1 MKRWTLKAQLLAF
14 SLGGLLALAVT
25 FWFGQKIMA
34 DARHQQLVAT
44 AIQDQRLLWKAMRYH
59 YRSQLE
65 EETRA
70 LTRSRDAV
78 KALKKGDRAAL
89 EEAALPT
96 FRRLQAAGKMDDLL
110 IAGRDGNVM
119 LHAGKGPAS
128 ATQQAFLKRVV
139 NERKLLDEL
148 ATAGDGTPVLM
159 LGFPLYSRG
168 KPAGAAAYVVKLE
181 RLAGDLAEE
190 GLFSTL
196 LLSPDRRL
204 VFSSEDES
212 NLNLDTL
219 PRLDEPAFREMEEG
233 DSVWATT
240 LLPLRDSA
248 GRPVAT
254 LAAQQEV
261 TEMARA
267 IQRAGWLELL
277 LGLGVLALM
286 AALISWQMNRAFAPL
301 KKAMQAVDDIARG
314 DLSQN
319 IRCQSY
325 SEIATM
331 LQGIEGMRE
340 QLRHIV
346 ESLLGYTGALQREA
360 SEASR
365 IAAETSEGAS
375 RQLTETQSVAT
386 AMNQMSATVMEVAN
400 SATAAAQAAD
410 RANERTTEGLSTT
423 GEVRQSIE
431 TLAQKVSSG
440 AEAIRRVEQE
450 SDAIGQI
457 LDVIRGIA
465 EQTNLLALNA
475 AIEAARAG
483 EQGRG
488 FAVVADEVR
497 TLASR
502 TQESTSEIQAMIERL
517 QNGTQQ
523 AVGIMEEGR
532 EQAEQSVD
540 RAQLAAQALESIAE
554 AVREISQMNTQIAT
568 AAEQQSTVAEEINR
582 SVHRIS
588 EVAEI
593 STEGARQA
601 ADSNRRIAELAD
613 QLQAL
618 TARFRL

>member
-1 MKRWTLKAQLLAF
+1 MKRWTLKAQLLTF
-14 SLGGLLALAVT
+14 SLGGLLALAAT

-34 DARHQQLVAT
+34 DARQEQLAAT

-59 YRSQLE
+59 YRTLLE

-78 KALKKGDRAAL
+78 KALKKGDRNAL
-89 EEAALPT
+89 AEAALPT

-110 IAGRDGNVM
+110 IAARDGILM

-128 ATQQAFLKRVV
+128 DTQQAFLKRVSS
-139 NERKLLDEL
+139 ERKLLDEL
-148 ATAGDGTPVLM
+148 AIAGDGTPVLM

-190 GLFSTL
+190 GLYSTL
-196 LLSPDRRL
+196 LLSPDHRL
-204 VFSSEDES
+204 IFSSEDEGK
-212 NLNLDTL
+212 LDLTAL
-219 PRLDEPAFREMEEG
+219 PRLDEPAFREVEEG
-233 DSVWATT
+233 DSVWSTT

-248 GRPVAT
+248 GRPVTT
-254 LAAQQEV
+254 LVAQQEV
-261 TEMARA
+261 TTVARA
-267 IQRAGWLELL
+267 IQRAGWLELA

-286 AALISWQMNRAFAPL
+286 AGLISWQMNRAFRPL
-301 KKAMQAVDDIARG
+301 QKAMQAVDDIARG

-319 IRCQSY
+319 IRCESY

-346 ESLLGYTGALQREA
+346 ESLLGHTGTLQQEA

-375 RQLTETQSVAT
+375 RQLSETQSVAT

-410 RANERTTEGLSTT
+410 RANERTGEGLATT

-431 TLAQKVSSG
+431 TLSQKVASG

-588 EVAEI
+588 EVAEV

>member
-431 TLAQKVSSG
+431 TLAQKVASG

>member
-1 MKRWTLKAQLLAF
+1 MKRWTLKVQLLTF
-14 SLGGLLALAVT
+14 SLGGLLALAAT

-34 DARHQQLVAT
+34 DARQEQLAAT

-59 YRSQLE
+59 YRTLLE

-78 KALKKGDRAAL
+78 KALKKGDRNAL
-89 EEAALPT
+89 AEAALPT

-110 IAGRDGNVM
+110 IAARDGILM

-128 ATQQAFLKRVV
+128 DTQQAFLKRVSS
-139 NERKLLDEL
+139 ERKLLDEL
-148 ATAGDGTPVLM
+148 AIAGDGTPVLM

-190 GLFSTL
+190 GLYSTL
-196 LLSPDRRL
+196 LLSPDHRL
-204 VFSSEDES
+204 IFSSEDEGK
-212 NLNLDTL
+212 LDLTAL
-219 PRLDEPAFREMEEG
+219 PTTDQPIFREVEEG
-233 DSVWATT
+233 DSVWSTT
-240 LLPLRDSA
+240 LLPLSDSA
-248 GRPVAT
+248 GRPVTT
-254 LAAQQEV
+254 LVAQQEV
-261 TEMARA
+261 TTVARA
-267 IQRAGWLELL
+267 IQRAGWLELA

-286 AALISWQMNRAFAPL
+286 AGLISWQMNRAFRPL
-301 KKAMQAVDDIARG
+301 QKAMQAVDDIARG

-319 IRCQSY
+319 IRCESY

-346 ESLLGYTGALQREA
+346 ESLLGHTGTLQQEA

-375 RQLTETQSVAT
+375 RQLSETQSVAT

-410 RANERTTEGLSTT
+410 RANERTGEGLATT

-431 TLAQKVSSG
+431 TLSQKVASG

-588 EVAEI
+588 EVAEV

>member
-1 MKRWTLKAQLLAF
+1 MKRWTLKAQLLTF
-14 SLGGLLALAVT
+14 SLGGLLALAAT

-34 DARHQQLVAT
+34 DARQEQLAAT

-59 YRSQLE
+59 YRTLLE

-78 KALKKGDRAAL
+78 KALKKGDRNAL
-89 EEAALPT
+89 AEAALPT

-110 IAGRDGNVM
+110 IAARDGILM

-128 ATQQAFLKRVV
+128 DTQQAFLKRVSS
-139 NERKLLDEL
+139 ERKLLDEL
-148 ATAGDGTPVLM
+148 AIAGDGTPVLM

-190 GLFSTL
+190 GLYSTL
-196 LLSPDRRL
+196 LLSPDHRL
-204 VFSSEDES
+204 VFSSEDVDK
-212 NLNLDTL
+212 LDLTAL
-219 PRLDEPAFREMEEG
+219 PRLDEPAFREVEEG
-233 DSVWATT
+233 DSVWSTT
-240 LLPLRDSA
+240 LLPLSDSA
-248 GRPVAT
+248 GRPVTT
-254 LAAQQEV
+254 LVAQQEV
-261 TEMARA
+261 TTVARA
-267 IQRAGWLELL
+267 IQRAGWLELA

-286 AALISWQMNRAFAPL
+286 AGLISWQMNRAFRPL
-301 KKAMQAVDDIARG
+301 QKAMQAVDDIARG

-319 IRCQSY
+319 IRCESY

-346 ESLLGYTGALQREA
+346 ESLLGHTGTLQQEA

-375 RQLTETQSVAT
+375 RQLSETQSVAT

-410 RANERTTEGLSTT
+410 RANERTGEGLATT

-431 TLAQKVSSG
+431 TLSQKVASG

-588 EVAEI
+588 EVAEV

>member
-70 LTRSRDAV
+70 LTRSRETV

-431 TLAQKVSSG
+431 TLAQKVASG